1 MDLYTPV
8 VDTLN
13 KLAIPFQIVA
23 HPPALTIEQ
32 ADSFIEGIDGVR
44 TKTLFLCNRKK
55 TAFYLLIMDS
65 AKRLDMDA
73 FKETVGESRISM
85 TSSNSLFEKMK
96 LSAGVVSPFGLL
108 NTPEK
113 DIAVYID
120 QAIMSEERM
129 SFHPNTNEKTLFL
142 ASTDLLKFLTH
153 IGCPANI
160 IEL

>member
-13 KLAIPFQIVA
+13 ELAIPFQIVE
-23 HPPALTIEQ
+23 HPPALTTEQ

-85 TSSNSLFEKMK
+85 ASSNSLFEKMK

-142 ASTDLLKFLTH
+142 ASTDLLKFLAH
-153 IGCPANI
+153 IGCPANM